1 VKIVMDRQTGRSK
14 GYGFIVFKS
23 PQAANLAVAT
33 PYPVIDG
40 KQANC
45 NLASLGAKNPII
57 KGRGTKRHY
66 ETSSGGG
73 VGGSGNSNVSTNA
86 ASWSPPTKKF
96 KIEGT
101 SAASSTPRLS
111 YVKMLEKEKGIVI
124 TKEMV
129 KERVEELRRTDIFE
143 AWKYYLEMYELFR
156 GDDAEGR
163 EYYNNLLTEVRQA
176 RKRQLEQEGPPA
188 ADFSVYYTTTA
199 TATTS
204 IAVEQEQQQVTSSD
218 QHINSPQI
226 ASANEGA
233 TDVAATIAT
242 ASSTAASSNETGE
255 ETRPYDE
262 ADATAYDLSQ
272 NSESFAGSAEYT
284 RSHYSAQDD
293 VGGGSDSS
301 HHQPP
306 QQYTTDTA
314 ALSEL
319 DTNTSHIPFSFSEPN
334 EQEQVSQEQE
344 RQLHEQG
351 QEQER
356 EQGQGQEQEQQQY
369 PSLVTPS
376 DSSDSLN
383 IGQP

>member
-1 VKIVMDRQTGRSK
+1 
-14 GYGFIVFKS
+14 
-23 PQAANLAVAT
+23 
-33 PYPVIDG
+33 
-40 KQANC
+40 
-45 NLASLGAKNPII
+45 
-57 KGRGTKRHY
+57 
-66 ETSSGGG
+66 
-73 VGGSGNSNVSTNA
+73 
-86 ASWSPPTKKF
+86 
-96 KIEGT
+96 
-101 SAASSTPRLS
+101 
-111 YVKMLEKEKGIVI
+111 MLEKEKGIVI